1 MLCKYYLFFTVAY
14 GAGQDSPAF
23 TGDEIEAQKL
33 KSLKGFVSNILFSF
47 VLQSAQFWSVSSHLH
62 VWVELGS
69 LTVAPAL
76 HLLHWTECVRVSLS
90 ILPKFN

>member
-33 KSLKGFVSNILFSF
+33 KSLKGFCVQNPLLLRVAICSVLVSI
-47 VLQSAQFWSVSSHLH
+47 VS
-62 VWVELGS
+62 LGR
-69 LTVAPAL
+69 LGRIGVTTVAPAL
-76 HLLHWTECVRVSLS
+76 HLFHWTECVCVNLS